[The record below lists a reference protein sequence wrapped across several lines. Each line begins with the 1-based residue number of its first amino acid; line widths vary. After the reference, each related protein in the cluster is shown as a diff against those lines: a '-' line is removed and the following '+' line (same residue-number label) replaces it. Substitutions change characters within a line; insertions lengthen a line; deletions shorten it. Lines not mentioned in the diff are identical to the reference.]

1 MYDFSGKA
9 AIVTGAAS
17 GIGRDIAMRLAREG
31 CRVGLFDRDAGKL
44 ARTVERIGPAACAR
58 AGDVTEPGEVRAAAA
73 ALSEELGDIDI
84 LVNSAGILRIGLL
97 LEQSRDDFVDQFRV
111 NVEGIFHWC
120 QAVVPGMAERRR
132 GKVINMASWL
142 GKRGMKHYGGYCAS
156 KFAVIGYT
164 QTLALEVA
172 DRGVNVNCV
181 CPGPI
186 SDTDMREQAERVH
199 ARIGFPS
206 ARERVSN
213 IPLGRLGLPEDV
225 SRVAAFLASPE
236 SDYMTGQALN
246 VTGGLWLS

>member
-1 MYDFSGKA
+1 MYDLSGKT
-9 AIVTGAAS
+9 AIVTGGAS
-17 GIGRDIAMRLAREG
+17 GIGRDVAMRLVKEG
-31 CRVGLFDRDAGKL
+31 CRVGLFDRDKSKL
-44 ARTVERIGPAACAR
+44 AEAVGLIGDAACAE
-58 AGDVTEPGEVRAAAA
+58 AGDVTKADEVHAAAA
-73 ALSEELGDIDI
+73 ALSRQLGDVDI

-97 LEQSRDDFVDQFRV
+97 LEQPYEDFAEHLRV

-120 QAVVPGMAERRR
+120 QAIVPGMVERRR

-172 DRGVNVNCV
+172 EKGVNVNCV
-181 CPGPI
+181 CPGTI
-186 SDTDMREQAERVH
+186 IETGMRDEAERVH

-206 ARERVSN
+206 AKERVSN

-225 SRVAAFLASPE
+225 SRLTVFLASSE
-236 SDYMTGQALN
+236 SDYMTGQAVN
-246 VTGGLWLS
+246 VSGGLWLS